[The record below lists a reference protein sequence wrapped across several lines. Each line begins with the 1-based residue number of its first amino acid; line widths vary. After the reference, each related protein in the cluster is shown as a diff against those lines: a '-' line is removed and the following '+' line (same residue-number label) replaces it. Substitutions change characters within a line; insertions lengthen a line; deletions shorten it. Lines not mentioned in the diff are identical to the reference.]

1 MYEPFAT
8 YSHGDSSED
17 FQPLPSSHH
26 DRRQPLKT
34 LQTIIFN
41 EDVPSTPNSIF
52 SAKEFVVAQPK
63 HQVVSRH
70 SAIPARISETQGS
83 EEESEENRRPGE
95 DSQRVIRL
103 PTTQL
108 YTEGYEAV
116 TPVKPQVVVTA
127 KAALRTHSNTDHK
140 HKPKSS
146 REVFLAKYRKST
158 PAKSPGKPARAS
170 SRHSSKGSF
179 SAELK
184 LQTYD
189 KLVTLVA
196 SHCKHCPDLR
206 QALGEAGLGHILRE
220 AKW

>member
-17 FQPLPSSHH
+17 FQHLPSTHR

-41 EDVPSTPNSIF
+41 EDVPATPNSIY
-52 SAKEFVVAQPK
+52 SAKEFSVAAQPK
-63 HQVVSRH
+63 HLVVSRH
-70 SAIPARISETQGS
+70 SAIPTRITQGS

-95 DSQRVIRL
+95 DSQRVTRL

-108 YTEGYEAV
+108 YTEEYEAV

-127 KAALRTHSNTDHK
+127 KSALRSNTDHK

-146 REVFLAKYRKST
+146 REAFLAKYRKST

-170 SRHSSKGSF
+170 SRHSSKSSF